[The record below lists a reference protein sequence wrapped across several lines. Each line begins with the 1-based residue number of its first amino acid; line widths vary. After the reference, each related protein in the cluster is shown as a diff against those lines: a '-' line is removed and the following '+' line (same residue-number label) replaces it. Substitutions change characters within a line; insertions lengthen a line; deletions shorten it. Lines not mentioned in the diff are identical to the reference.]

1 MGGRARRPPTFN
13 ESSKRPISPGVMC
26 AMIMPSLVEGQPARL
41 DVGESLACRIIGFNG
56 PEVVL
61 SLESGPEEPIEGE
74 AGAYLLL
81 ESDSRLQALRGT
93 VRAASDEE
101 VVLRLTD
108 DIRLGQ
114 RRNFSRAPIPLPVR
128 VRTADGAAEWSSVT
142 RDVSAGGVC
151 VARAGGARRGS
162 PLQLTI
168 DVAGHEVQ
176 AEARVV
182 RITDSDLGVE
192 FQRIAEQDRL
202 LLASLTLAYHRPR

>member
-1 MGGRARRPPTFN
+1 MV
-13 ESSKRPISPGVMC
+13 K
-26 AMIMPSLVEGQPARL
+26 LVEGQPARL

-61 SLESGPEEPIEGE
+61 ALETEPQDEIAHGSS
-74 AGAYLLL
+74 AYLLL
-81 ESDSRLQALRGT
+81 ESDGRLQALRG
-93 VRAASDEE
+93 VVGAPANGE

-114 RRNFSRAPIPLPVR
+114 RRVFSRAPIPLPVR
-128 VRTADGAAEWSSVT
+128 VRTGSADWSSVT

-151 VARAGGARRGS
+151 VARDGDPGDGS
-162 PLQLTI
+162 IQLTI
-168 DVAGHEVQ
+168 TVADHDVV

-192 FQRIAEQDRL
+192 FEQIEDQDRL
-202 LLASLTLAYHRPR
+202 LLASLALAYHRPR

>member
-1 MGGRARRPPTFN
+1 MSAATMA
-13 ESSKRPISPGVMC
+13 K
-26 AMIMPSLVEGQPARL
+26 LVEGQPARL

-61 SLESGPEEPIEGE
+61 ALETEPQEEITHG
-74 AGAYLLL
+74 ASAYLLL
-81 ESDSRLQALRGT
+81 ESEGRLQALRGK
-93 VRAASDEE
+93 VGALANGE

-114 RRNFSRAPIPLPVR
+114 RRVFSRAPIPLPVR
-128 VRTADGAAEWSSVT
+128 VRAGDSDWSSVT

-151 VARAGGARRGS
+151 VARDGDPGDGS
-162 PLQLTI
+162 IQLTI
-168 DVAGHEVQ
+168 TVADHDVV

-192 FQRIAEQDRL
+192 FEQIEDQDRL
-202 LLASLTLAYHRPR
+202 LLASLALAYHRPR